1 MEQPPEHLT
10 IEILNAYG
18 QEITT
23 AHASNA
29 GSPTPVGGPI
39 QPGIVPNGTTA
50 SFAVPTGWA
59 GNVAMNRAN
68 MSINGDVT
76 LLEASFVAP
85 EGWGF
90 AVAGV
95 DVSLVNGFTVP
106 VTCECDGHW
115 VAGCKK
121 NLFDVKARDVQNA
134 PNAAVNPLRADM
146 SATSAEP
153 FFAPCEGAAY
163 TFPNDHAA
171 NSFGAC
177 QSGLISCCVG
187 TACQASALRANNSTP
202 SA

>member
-1 MEQPPEHLT
+1 MTYGSSKSIHVLMLT
-10 IEILNAYG
+10 P
-18 QEITT
+18 
-23 AHASNA
+23 S
-29 GSPTPVGGPI
+29 S
-39 QPGIVPNGTTA
+39 
-50 SFAVPTGWA
+50 
-59 GNVAMNRAN
+59 
-68 MSINGDVT
+68 
-76 LLEASFVAP
+76 P

-106 VTCECDGHW
+106 VTCECDGTW

-121 NLFDVKARDVQNA
+121 NLFNAKKAREVQNA
-134 PNAAVNPLRADM
+134 PNAVVNPLRADM
-146 SATSAEP
+146 SATSAKP

-187 TACQASALRANNSTP
+187 TACQASALQAESPMP
-202 SA
+202 SK